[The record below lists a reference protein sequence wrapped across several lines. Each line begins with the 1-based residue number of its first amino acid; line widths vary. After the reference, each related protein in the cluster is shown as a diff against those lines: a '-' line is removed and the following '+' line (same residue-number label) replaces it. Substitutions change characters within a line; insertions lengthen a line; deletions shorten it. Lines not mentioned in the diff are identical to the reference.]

1 MSWQTEM
8 TIIVRTLINDLD
20 PTSPTYSDARIEQV
34 ISVAGTFVQQEANLS
49 KTYTIDVSVPSI
61 IDDPTTPTRDES
73 FVALTCLKAACIVD
87 QSTYRTKAAT
97 DGIRA
102 ALGSASLQIAGN
114 LAGFKAILDQGPCA
128 MYQQLL
134 NDHNIGGDGAVN
146 VIQAVLSP
154 FVGNNFDPRM
164 YNRAAPGDS
173 RDFYG

>member
-1 MSWQTEM
+1 MAWQTEM
-8 TIIVRTLINDLD
+8 TIIVRTLINDLE
-20 PTSPTYSDARIEQV
+20 TIPTYSDARIQQV
-34 ISVAGTFVQQEANLS
+34 IAVASTYVQQEASLS
-49 KTYTIDVSVPSI
+49 TSYTIDVSTPALSP
-61 IDDPTTPTRDES
+61 DPTTPTNRNEI
-73 FVALTCLKAACIVD
+73 FIALTCLKASCIID

-102 ALGSASLQIAGN
+102 SLGSASLQVAGN
-114 LAGFKAILDQGPCA
+114 LAGFKAILDIGPCA

-134 NDHNIGGDGAVN
+134 NDNNIVGEGAVS
-146 VIQAVLSP
+146 VVQAILSP

>member
-1 MSWQTEM
+1 MAWQTEM

-20 PTSPTYSDARIEQV
+20 LFSPTYSDARIEQV
-34 ISVAGTFVQQEANLS
+34 IVVAGTFVQQEANLK
-49 KTYTIDVSVPSI
+49 KTYDIDVSVPSI
-61 IDDPTTPTRDES
+61 TEDPTTPIRDDT
-73 FVALTCLKAACIVD
+73 FVTLTCLKAACIID

-102 ALGSASLQIAGN
+102 SLGSASIGISSN
-114 LAGFKAILDQGPCA
+114 LSGFKTILDQGPCA

-134 NDHNIGGDGAVN
+134 DEHNIGGDGAAN

-164 YNRAAPGDS
+164 YNRAPMGNP
-173 RDFYG
+173 RDIYG

>member
-1 MSWQTEM
+1 MAWQTEM
-8 TIIVRTLINDLD
+8 TIIVRTLINDLEVI
-20 PTSPTYSDARIEQV
+20 PTYSDARIEQV
-34 ISVAGTFVQQEANLS
+34 IAVAATYVQQEANLNTS
-49 KTYTIDVSVPSI
+49 YTIDVSTSSLSP
-61 IDDPTTPTRDES
+61 DPTTPNRNEN
-73 FVALTCLKAACIVD
+73 FIALTCLKAACIID

-102 ALGSASLQIAGN
+102 SLGSASLQVAGN
-114 LAGFKAILDQGPCA
+114 LSGFKAILDQGPCA

-134 NDHNIGGDGAVN
+134 DDNNIAGEGAVH
-146 VIQAVLSP
+146 VVQAVLSP